1 MAHELDSTNGQVSF
15 ANSRTDAWH
24 RLGQSVGH
32 AMTARE
38 ALDAAHLS
46 GWNVHKM
53 ALQIPREP
61 IITENGVTTPPPI
74 EVPDQFAT
82 VRTNPI
88 HGGIDY
94 LGVVGS
100 KYEPVQNEASC
111 TLLDALTE
119 EGGAV
124 YETAGAL
131 RGGRDTFV
139 TMKLPKSMDFE
150 GRDGSKDRTDWY
162 LAALNS
168 HDGSSAFRFLLTPIR
183 IVCANTQAAAIAR
196 AKASFAIRHTGGARG
211 AINEARTALGLSW
224 RYMEAFEAEAAALY
238 AAPMELEE
246 VRDFAAEL
254 VKVDQAPSA
263 AARTRRREQASGI
276 VKLFVSSP
284 TIAPTPIAGTRWAA
298 YNAVTEY
305 VDHVAPVRGTRS
317 RAEAADVRALRA
329 VTTGSSAQMLKVEA
343 FRMLQTI

>member
-32 AMTARE
+32 AMTAHE

-46 GWNVHKM
+46 GWNVRKM

-61 IITENGVTTPPPI
+61 IITENGVTTPTPI

-119 EGGAV
+119 EGG
-124 YETAGAL
+124 
-131 RGGRDTFV
+131 RSMRQPGR
-139 TMKLPKSMDFE
+139 
-150 GRDGSKDRTDWY
+150 
-162 LAALNS
+162 
-168 HDGSSAFRFLLTPIR
+168 
-183 IVCANTQAAAIAR
+183 CAAAE
-196 AKASFAIRHTGGARG
+196 T
-211 AINEARTALGLSW
+211 
-224 RYMEAFEAEAAALY
+224 
-238 AAPMELEE
+238 
-246 VRDFAAEL
+246 
-254 VKVDQAPSA
+254 PS
-263 AARTRRREQASGI
+263 
-276 VKLFVSSP
+276 
-284 TIAPTPIAGTRWAA
+284 
-298 YNAVTEY
+298 
-305 VDHVAPVRGTRS
+305 S
-317 RAEAADVRALRA
+317 R
-329 VTTGSSAQMLKVEA
+329 
-343 FRMLQTI
+343 

>member
-1 MAHELDSTNGQVSF
+1 MAHELDSTNGHVSF

-24 RLGQSVGH
+24 RLGQPVGH

-61 IITENGVTTPPPI
+61 IITEKVTTPPPI

-139 TMKLPKSMDFE
+139 TMKLPNSMDFE

-183 IVCANTQAAAIAR
+183 IVCANTQTAAIAR
-196 AKASFAIRHTGGARG
+196 AKASFAIRHTGGA
-211 AINEARTALGLSW
+211 EVVPVFV
-224 RYMEAFEAEAAALY
+224 EFEVAVPHLR
-238 AAPMELEE
+238 P
-246 VRDFAAEL
+246 
-254 VKVDQAPSA
+254 
-263 AARTRRREQASGI
+263 
-276 VKLFVSSP
+276 
-284 TIAPTPIAGTRWAA
+284 AGW
-298 YNAVTEY
+298 
-305 VDHVAPVRGTRS
+305 
-317 RAEAADVRALRA
+317 
-329 VTTGSSAQMLKVEA
+329 
-343 FRMLQTI
+343 